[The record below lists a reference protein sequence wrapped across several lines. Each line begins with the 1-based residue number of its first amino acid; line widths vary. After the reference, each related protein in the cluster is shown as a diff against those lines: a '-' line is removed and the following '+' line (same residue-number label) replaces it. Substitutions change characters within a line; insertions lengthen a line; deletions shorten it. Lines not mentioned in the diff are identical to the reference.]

1 MRPQGQTETRWMRC
15 YMFIVEVK
23 HKISMK
29 NGQCKFTISRALFLE
44 LYTSYL
50 GTTENTK
57 QKIVEKQILCTNI
70 MNNEVF

>member
-1 MRPQGQTETRWMRC
+1 
-15 YMFIVEVK
+15 MFIVEVK

-57 QKIVEKQILCTNI
+57 QKNCGKTDFMYKYYEQ
-70 MNNEVF
+70 